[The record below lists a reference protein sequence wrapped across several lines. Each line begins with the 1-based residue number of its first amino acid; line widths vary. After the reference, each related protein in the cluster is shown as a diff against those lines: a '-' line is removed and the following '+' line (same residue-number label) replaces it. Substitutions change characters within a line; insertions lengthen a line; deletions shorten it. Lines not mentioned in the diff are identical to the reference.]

1 MVYMFINQLKSE
13 GVQPYIYEE
22 FQTKKQIDFENIT
35 KSPAMRYGNMLGRR
49 MNYMS
54 DEKDVD
60 NILWTPYGFEK
71 FNQKDIEDRMAKLVP
86 ENMLAIF

>member
-1 MVYMFINQLKSE
+1 
-13 GVQPYIYEE
+13 
-22 FQTKKQIDFENIT
+22 
-35 KSPAMRYGNMLGRR
+35 MRYGNMLGRR

-60 NILWTPYGFEK
+60 NILWTPYGYEK